1 MKITIELDPAELA
14 AAFAQLAS
22 SLVQHKLPPVYPFS
36 NGGSSVTLAQLD
48 PAGNL
53 EFAQKVD
60 PPLARSGFT
69 YAPVDPP
76 AEPSLVDPVVEYNVG
91 AGVTVAPP
99 NVVVAQLDPVAP
111 PARDA
116 DKPSRQRP
124 TVEQRIATRRASG
137 RQVDLA
143 PTDPTRVSQGK
154 RSALS
159 FEEFD
164 ALVKSDVKRL
174 STGRIMP
181 THSLWNEMRNPA
193 LPNLTSVATRYG
205 VATVEELAMMLGYTP
220 PLRGM
225 KPQQSAGEEIQAAE
239 AVSA

>member
-14 AAFAQLAS
+14 AAFAHLAS

-36 NGGSSVTLAQLD
+36 NGGSSVTIAQLD

-99 NVVVAQLDPVAP
+99 
-111 PARDA
+111 ARDA
-116 DKPSRQRP
+116 DKPSRQKP

-164 ALVKSDVKRL
+164 ALVKADVKRL

-205 VATVEELAMMLGYTP
+205 VAMVEDLAMMLGYNP

-225 KPQQSAGEEIQAAE
+225 KPQQSAGEEIQATE

>member
-14 AAFAQLAS
+14 AAFAHLAS

-36 NGGSSVTLAQLD
+36 NGGSSVTIAQLD

-53 EFAQKVD
+53 EFAQKIA
-60 PPLARSGFT
+60 PSLARSGFT

-99 NVVVAQLDPVAP
+99 
-111 PARDA
+111 ARDA
-116 DKPSRQRP
+116 DKPSRQKP

-164 ALVKSDVKRL
+164 ALVKADVKRL

-205 VATVEELAMMLGYTP
+205 VATVEELAQHLGYTP

-225 KPQQSAGEEIQAAE
+225 KPQQSAGEEIQATE

>member
-1 MKITIELDPAELA
+1 MRITIELDPAELA

-36 NGGSSVTLAQLD
+36 NGGSSVTIAQLD

-53 EFAQKVD
+53 EFAQKIA
-60 PPLARSGFT
+60 PSLARSGFT

-99 NVVVAQLDPVAP
+99 NVVVAK
-111 PARDA
+111 PATKKPTDQQRLAASKTGA
-116 DKPSRQRP
+116 DLAAK
-124 TVEQRIATRRASG
+124 RRANG
-137 RQVDLA
+137 A
-143 PTDPTRVSQGK
+143 GME
-154 RSALS
+154 

-164 ALVKSDVKRL
+164 ALVKREVKRL
-174 STGRIMP
+174 AAGNTMP
-181 THSLWNEMRNPA
+181 SHALWNEMRDPK
-193 LPNLTSVATRYG
+193 LPVLSSVMHRYG
-205 VATVEELAMMLGYTP
+205 AGTAEDLARMLGYNP

-225 KPQQSAGEEIQAAE
+225 KPQQPAGEEIQAAE
-239 AVSA
+239 AVRCNHD